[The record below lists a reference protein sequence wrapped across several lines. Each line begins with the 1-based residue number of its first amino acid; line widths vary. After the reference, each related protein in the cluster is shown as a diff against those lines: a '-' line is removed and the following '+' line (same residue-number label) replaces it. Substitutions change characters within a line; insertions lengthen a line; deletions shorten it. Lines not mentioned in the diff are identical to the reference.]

1 MSNQAALCAAVAR
14 LDAIVTDL
22 LIVLDHLDGEHLVE
36 KADIVAVLCSLQ
48 RVAGELRKGI
58 KQ

>member
-1 MSNQAALCAAVAR
+1 MSSQAALCAAVAR

-36 KADIVAVLCSLQ
+36 KADIVAALCSLQ
-48 RVAGELRKGI
+48 RVASELRKGI